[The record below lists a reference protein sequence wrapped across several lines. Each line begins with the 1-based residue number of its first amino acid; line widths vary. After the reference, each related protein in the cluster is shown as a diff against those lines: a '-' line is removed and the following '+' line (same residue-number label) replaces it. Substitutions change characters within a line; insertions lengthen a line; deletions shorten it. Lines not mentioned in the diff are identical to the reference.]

1 MRRLLLLSIIL
12 LTEISLQAQPD
23 AGKGKSPVSWNG
35 YSQLRFTG
43 NFNNINS
50 FSVRRMKLW
59 VQSAPGFNEH
69 WGFKLQTTLSSNQ
82 SEKFVLQDVMSFYRQ
97 GLLQIKFGQF
107 VPQFGLQ
114 WSQPDYTIPVVERAN
129 VSNVLI
135 PDGTLGGRDIGIEA
149 NYGPAG
155 NKWHI
160 WGGAFNGNGIKEYN
174 LINNGVLLT
183 HKAALNLLNNHLY
196 MGYSFMF
203 RKAGQIHLSR
213 ILPDSIVYSGKDF
226 RYNLF
231 ASLNLN
237 IIQLQAEYTW
247 ADLDGMKADGWYLL
261 AAADLGKSQLV
272 ASWDNYNDLI
282 INTENSHTLHLGYNY
297 LLKGDN
303 LKFMIDNGI
312 VDYNRKRKDYFLT
325 LQVQLFFM

>member
-1 MRRLLLLSIIL
+1 MRRLLLLFVIL
-12 LTEISLQAQPD
+12 LTGISLRAQPD
-23 AGKGKSPVSWNG
+23 AGKAKPPLTWNG

-59 VQSAPGFNEH
+59 VQSSPGFNEH
-69 WGFKLQTTLSSNQ
+69 WGFKVQTTLSSNQ
-82 SEKFVLQDVMSFYRQ
+82 SEKFVLQDVMSFYKQ
-97 GLLQIKFGQF
+97 GRLQVKFGQF

-114 WSQPDYTIPVVERAN
+114 WSQPDYTIPVVERAR

-135 PDGTLGGRDIGIEA
+135 PDGTLGGRDIGVEA
-149 NYGPAG
+149 NYGPPG
-155 NKWHI
+155 NNWHI
-160 WGGAFNGNGIKEYN
+160 WAGAFNGYGTKEYN
-174 LINNGVLLT
+174 LNYNGVLLT
-183 HKAALNLLNNHLY
+183 HKTAVNLFDNHLFT
-196 MGYSFMF
+196 GYSVMF
-203 RKAGQIHLSR
+203 RKAGQIHFSA
-213 ILPDSIVYSGKDF
+213 ILPDSVVYTGNDF

-231 ASLNLN
+231 VSMILN

-247 ADLDGMKADGWYLL
+247 ADLGGMKADGWYLM

-282 INTENSHTLHLGYNY
+282 ISTENSHTLHLGYNY
-297 LLKGDN
+297 KLKGDK
-303 LKFMIDNGI
+303 LKFMIDNEI
-312 VDYNRKRKDYFLT
+312 VNYNRRSKDYFLT